1 MAIIKPKCSLW
12 GKKFSPKKLLVI
24 PNIIIKHSNE
34 PEDYNSKNSATTYN
48 YGACYIE
55 TPREI
60 KNHLRIEWMLD
71 YILEHREKI
80 LNILVDIKTDI
91 GSLKKDVG
99 FLKDDVAS
107 LKDDVSFLRDD
118 VAILKDDV
126 AVLKDD
132 VAVLKDDMA
141 ALKGDVSV
149 LKNDMSG
156 VK

>member
-71 YILEHREKI
+71 YILEHREKFE
-80 LNILVDIKTDI
+80 KSGATDI
-91 GSLKKDVG
+91 VFEVDWYGLQGNMEFNVIEIKKLALLEIPFSLDYIQQES
-99 FLKDDVAS
+99 DDE
-107 LKDDVSFLRDD
+107 
-118 VAILKDDV
+118 
-126 AVLKDD
+126 
-132 VAVLKDDMA
+132 
-141 ALKGDVSV
+141 
-149 LKNDMSG
+149 
-156 VK
+156 